1 MRIGRRRF
9 MKVAVGSALAA
20 IAHGGTR
27 KGMANPKQTP
37 IDRHLAWVWRFDDD
51 GDPAEIRDRL
61 VQLRAGIL
69 LKTHDGSTY
78 MGKWDTSWGGVTGP
92 EKVRELADF
101 FESAGVPFH
110 AWSVTRGVDPV
121 REAEVAA
128 EVLANGA
135 RSMTFDLEPPEGKA
149 YWQRGPA
156 EALQI
161 GYELRRR
168 MPDAYLVVAPDPR
181 PWQLEVVPIAEFAS
195 FCNEIAPQTY
205 WDTFDSPANYRLF
218 EMFGY
223 PPGPDGITPEH
234 VLTVTNHALAPH
246 RRLIRP
252 VGQATA
258 SHEEWARFLQTAEV
272 LGMGEASFW
281 RFRTAGDGV
290 WQALSESAAKRQQ
303 QANQVALSAKP
314 KDSPAQGEQAR
325 GQGEKVEPLRAKA
338 ESAQEAR
345 DDAAEA
351 AANRPY
357 RNLPRFRSQFRL
369 DVAPGRGRILIAG
382 GRE

>member
-9 MKVAVGSALAA
+9 MKAAAGGALAA
-20 IAHGGTR
+20 LALRGAGRAI
-27 KGMANPKQTP
+27 ANPKQTP

-61 VQLRAGIL
+61 VQQRAGIL

-78 MGKWDTSWGGVTGP
+78 MGKWDASWGGVTGP
-92 EKVRELADF
+92 EKVRELAEF

-135 RSMTFDLEPPEGKA
+135 RSLTFDLEPAEGKA

-156 EALQI
+156 EAMQI
-161 GYELRRR
+161 GWELRRL

-181 PWQLEVVPIAEFAS
+181 PWQLEVVPIGEFAS
-195 FCNEIAPQTY
+195 FCDEIAPQTY

-234 VLTVTNHALAPH
+234 VLTVTNQALAPH
-246 RRLIRP
+246 GRPIRP
-252 VGQATA
+252 VGQGAA
-258 SHEEWARFLQTAEV
+258 SHEEWARFLQTAES

-290 WQALSESAAKRQQ
+290 WQALSESVARKQEQSKQAALKTQPRDNPAPAGQGKG
-303 QANQVALSAKP
+303 AGP
-314 KDSPAQGEQAR
+314 KVDSP
-325 GQGEKVEPLRAKA
+325 RAKT
-338 ESAQEAR
+338 EDAQEEA
-345 DDAAEA
+345 DGAAGA
-351 AANRPY
+351 PANRPY
-357 RNLPRFRSQFRL
+357 RNLPRFRSQYRL
-369 DVAPGRGRILIAG
+369 DVAPSRNRSLLPG